1 MIRLPPSSTRPDT
14 LFPYTTLF
22 RSALRLGERIDSEPR
37 VAAPGLSLT
46 DRRIPFAIAH
56 PVVEAALGVAL
67 AAATAYRRHRRLGA
81 QKCLCG
87 GKPAGFEFAI
97 TIDELDIF
105 EVRPRAENCLE
116 AGIASPR
123 RGKGQGEIELDHHGA
138 HRTRQFGAA
147 IGRGAVDISDWHV
160 PGNRAQAEPKP
171 LALVAPLRD
180 QTDDVGRG
188 AWRERDS

>member
-22 RSALRLGERIDSEPR
+22 RSALRLGERIDAEHR
-37 VAAPGLSLT
+37 VAATGLSLT

-67 AAATAYRRHRRLGA
+67 AAATAYRRPRRLGA

-97 TIDELDIF
+97 PIDQLAIF
-105 EVRPRAENCLE
+105 EVDRKRA
-116 AGIASPR
+116 G
-123 RGKGQGEIELDHHGA
+123 
-138 HRTRQFGAA
+138 
-147 IGRGAVDISDWHV
+147 
-160 PGNRAQAEPKP
+160 
-171 LALVAPLRD
+171 
-180 QTDDVGRG
+180 
-188 AWRERDS
+188 

>member
-22 RSALRLGERIDSEPR
+22 RSALRLGERIDAEHR
-37 VAAPGLSLT
+37 VAATGLSLT

-87 GKPAGFEFAI
+87 GRSEEH
-97 TIDELDIF
+97 TSELQSLMRISYAVF
-105 EVRPRAENCLE
+105 CLQN
-116 AGIASPR
+116 
-123 RGKGQGEIELDHHGA
+123 KKKNNTNHTQ
-138 HRTRQFGAA
+138 
-147 IGRGAVDISDWHV
+147 
-160 PGNRAQAEPKP
+160 
-171 LALVAPLRD
+171 
-180 QTDDVGRG
+180 
-188 AWRERDS
+188 REK